1 MATMTVHPTWVFDTS
16 PIPDPEGRG
25 ERAVKF
31 FRALYHPKSAARNR
45 AFELAP
51 FWERI
56 LRRIY
61 GPSDANGNRQVRTV
75 YIQIPRGARKTT
87 FGAGL
92 GLLHSCGH
100 EKAPAGACILAASA
114 EDQAELAFD
123 EAQNFV
129 KATPALA
136 RATHI
141 TESELELEHIA
152 SGSTL
157 QAIPAE
163 GDVQQGKTPYFVLI
177 DELHVWK
184 NRRLWRALKTGLL
197 KQPNTLLVII
207 TTAGRGQDNLCHEEY
222 SYAKKVASGEIVN
235 PAYLPII
242 FEPPAKY
249 DWRDEKL
256 WHRVNPGLKHGFPD
270 IEGMRQAAKE
280 AEEKPSDRED
290 FKQYNLNQW
299 LDSASAPFVDMA
311 IYDQG
316 GVAVDLDALAQ
327 RPCWLSVDLSSNTD
341 LAVVM
346 AAWPDEAD
354 GYDVWP
360 QFFCPQAN
368 LRERE
373 DKTGAPYKQ
382 WERDGLITATPG
394 NTIDFHAIQAAIEE
408 TCRRFNVQE
417 IAFDPYLAR
426 MMQANLLEKGLP
438 VVDFRQVPSLMM
450 PAISELER
458 AILAR
463 RFRHGGHPVL
473 RFCFAN
479 AEVERNKQ
487 QHAVRFYKS
496 KKWLSIDGA
505 VAGAMAIGR
514 ASTGERNTSLYA
526 NPAVTADML
535 AW

>member
-1 MATMTVHPTWVFDTS
+1 MTVHPTWVFDSS
-16 PIPDPEGRG
+16 PISDPHGRG

-31 FRALYHPKSAARNR
+31 FRALKHPKSTAPKN

-61 GPSDANGNRQVRTV
+61 GPSDVNGHRQVRTV

-100 EKAPAGACILAASA
+100 EKVPGGACILAASA

-123 EAQNFV
+123 EAKAFI

-136 RATHI
+136 RATHLVD
-141 TESELELEHIA
+141 SELELEHLA
-152 SGSTL
+152 SGATL

-184 NRRLWRALKTGLL
+184 NRRLWRALKSGLL
-197 KQPNTLLVII
+197 KVPNTLLVII
-207 TTAGRGQDNLCHEEY
+207 TTAGRGQDNLGYEEY
-222 SYAKKVASGEIVN
+222 SYAKKIAAGEIIN
-235 PAYLPII
+235 RSYLPII
-242 FEPPAKY
+242 FEPPAKF
-249 DWRDEKL
+249 DWRDEKV
-256 WHRVNPGLKHGFPD
+256 WHRVNPGLKYGFPD
-270 IEGMRQAAKE
+270 IVGMRQAAEE
-280 AEEKPSDRED
+280 AKEKPADRED
-290 FKQYNLNQW
+290 FRQYNLNQW
-299 LDSASAPFVDMA
+299 LDSASAPFVEMA
-311 IYDQG
+311 VYDQG
-316 GVAVDLDALAQ
+316 AAPVDLDALASK
-327 RPCWLSVDLSSNTD
+327 PCWLSVDLSSNTD

-346 AAWPDEAD
+346 AAWPDDAE
-354 GYDVWP
+354 GYDVHP
-360 QFFCPQAN
+360 FFFCPRAN

-373 DKTGAPYKQ
+373 NKTGAPYAQ
-382 WERDGLITATPG
+382 WERDGLITATEG
-394 NTIDFHAIQAAIEE
+394 SVIDFNAIQATIEDL
-408 TCRRFNVQE
+408 CSRFNVQE

-426 MMQANLLEKGLP
+426 MMQSALLEKGLP

-458 AILAR
+458 AVIAR

-505 VAGAMAIGR
+505 VAAAMAVSR
-514 ASTGERNTSLYA
+514 AATGESNISLYA

-535 AW
+535 VW